1 MEPISL
7 SECAYVRPDDEGQLP
22 ICNTGWGFF
31 PLNLLK
37 ASLSIFHN
45 IATTSNTSSVLRI
58 MEPKEIGTVVRIV
71 AGEIIFLNVTLTII
85 GAGTHGKFDI
95 YFNQQIVQSNI
106 INTSTSI
113 LNLDDL
119 KAKGIIKKSGMYE
132 IKVVAL
138 NGYTRFNL
146 SHIKMDKMML
156 KPNKTASA
164 TRIITIET

>member
-1 MEPISL
+1 
-7 SECAYVRPDDEGQLP
+7 
-22 ICNTGWGFF
+22 
-31 PLNLLK
+31 
-37 ASLSIFHN
+37 
-45 IATTSNTSSVLRI
+45 

-71 AGEIIFLNVTLTII
+71 AGEKNFLNVTWTII